1 MGWSGIQVCVGQKEG
16 PWGGRPGWGLT
27 LGPMVGLWVHLVIEN
42 VFPEG
47 PQVPSGKHHWVSW
60 FPSL

>member
-1 MGWSGIQVCVGQKEG
+1 MGWSGMQVYAGQKEG
-16 PWGGRPGWGLT
+16 PREGRPGWDLTQGL
-27 LGPMVGLWVHLVIEN
+27 MMGLWVHLVIED